1 MIDPENLSFPIII
14 NNTIPGKRF
23 GDYMKVFL
31 AKCTRG
37 IWISGYFYVSAF
49 KALGVSLDR
58 IASLRIIIGMETN
71 EFTAGMIEDAQME
84 KLWRKIAGEI
94 NNDLDAYDF
103 EADGDLFDVLHA
115 KLVDG
120 TIDVRVPKTPSHDK
134 VYWMEQVDDV
144 RNVVAR
150 GSANFSVSA
159 FGYTD
164 PLQTNNMEID
174 ANNERTGFYKAELEK
189 SWNDSVSFTRRLI
202 KVMENHP
209 GALARRKRKARQ
221 PIADPDGFQH
231 VPPPDFFK
239 HVIAARR
246 DFHLFDAGKVVLKSY
261 QQADYLNCREIIQKC
276 GGVILADEAG
286 LGKTVV
292 GCRLLQDY
300 YHDGKKFL
308 VVSPPGT
315 AKDQWIETIET
326 MFGMSMTNGSK
337 VISEGILQ
345 TGSFSAMDW
354 RGFDVAVIDES
365 QNFRNDET
373 KRFKAFMSA
382 FKSVNPGS
390 DIILVSATPMMNDVD
405 DLVAQ
410 IRIIEN
416 PGKFRINVGTEFDA
430 FKIMAQKVDALR
442 RSKSD
447 ISPEVDEEMRDI
459 GSRVQRKIIVRTTQ
473 REMRESGE
481 TFDING
487 APANFQEV
495 VPEQVI
501 YSLSGPVYDGIFAAL
516 YPELLGVLTFP
527 HAGLLSAVIDIEDEE
542 DEGMATGFQIT
553 GLYKRFE
560 SSIHSFAIS
569 LKKLREREG
578 KLATLLENPA
588 FDARVMQARRL
599 VERITSMQGET
610 GERERGRREDLQ
622 TQLANMK
629 RGIHNDWISATPAN
643 EQAIKRLAS
652 TVSRPRDIDGERVVD
667 ILLAILGDVRAI
679 IAFEQRIDQLRDPSD
694 RVAMH
699 DDKMD
704 ALVDLL
710 NQYPG
715 DTMLIFTQ
723 FKDTA
728 IYVGHALDRA
738 GIGPLKI
745 VHGQLRPNEK
755 EDARVAFC
763 PKYSPKKVVER
774 VKKRRGGKMPPP
786 VRVLVATDA
795 MSQSVN
801 LQEARRVINYDL
813 PWNPMIMY
821 QRNGRARRVDNPNP
835 VDVYNFVPD
844 EQIDE
849 VLGLIDILKG
859 KIDIIAKVIGLPV
872 KLLSKDDEQGD
883 DIELAKA
890 AFKDRLDRI
899 RSSTGWAMDVDRAE
913 SDDISA
919 FLRSIVAALGWSR
932 GDARELKPDDKIPY
946 TIVAGPPGV
955 AIAFY
960 TMSVERAGGMKER
973 LNHGTAIIDV
983 VTGQPI
989 LPGTFKHA
997 PSIDAAPR
1005 PLTPREL
1012 ETMASIVTSGVKNIE
1027 GDATRAARETKATAS
1042 ARMQSQREKSNL
1054 VSLLKR
1060 GPLFAKSLRETG
1072 DDKRIK
1078 ADARKA
1084 LITLQRKELATNDL
1098 LPDIRAFSSKWLP
1111 DTRALTGDV
1120 LKNFYADL
1128 DDIATRAKDTGESL
1142 AGKKIHVT
1150 MDGIAVFRA

>member
-1 MIDPENLSFPIII
+1 MIDPESMTFPVII

-37 IWISGYFYVSAF
+37 IWISGYFYVSPF
-49 KALGVSLDR
+49 KALGVPLDR
-58 IASLRIIIGMETN
+58 IASLRIIIGMETD
-71 EFTAGMIEDAQME
+71 EFTAGMVEDAQME
-84 KLWRKIAGEI
+84 KLWRKIAGEL

-103 EADGDLFDVLHA
+103 DDGGELFDVLHA

-134 VYWMEQVDDV
+134 VYWMDQVDDV

-150 GSANFSVSA
+150 GSANFSSA
-159 FGYTD
+159 ACGYTD

-174 ANNERTGFYKAELEK
+174 AHNERTGFYKAELEK
-189 SWNDSVSFTRRLI
+189 AWENSVSFTRRLV
-202 KVMENHP
+202 KVMEGHP
-209 GALARRKRKARQ
+209 GARARRERKARQ
-221 PIADPDGFQH
+221 PVADPDGFRY
-231 VPPPDFFK
+231 VPPPEFFK
-239 HVIAARR
+239 HVIVARR
-246 DFHLFDAGKVVLKSY
+246 DFHLFDVGKVVLKSY
-261 QQADYLNCREIIQKC
+261 QQADYLNCKEIIQKC
-276 GGVILADEAG
+276 GGVILADEPG

-300 YHDGKKFL
+300 YHDNKKFL

-315 AKDQWIETIET
+315 TRDQWIETIEG
-326 MFGMSMTNGSK
+326 MFGISLANGSK

-373 KRFKAFMSA
+373 KRFKAFMTS
-382 FKSVNPGS
+382 FKSVNPDA
-390 DIILVSATPMMNDVD
+390 DIILVSATPMMNDID

-416 PGKFRINVGTEFDA
+416 PGKFRINVGKDFDT

-447 ISPEVDEEMRDI
+447 IPLEVDEEMRDI

-516 YPELLGVLTFP
+516 FPELLGVLTFP

-599 VERITSMQGET
+599 AEKITSMQGET
-610 GERERGRREDLQ
+610 GEKERKKREELIS
-622 TQLANMK
+622 QLAGLK
-629 RGIHNDWISATPAN
+629 RGIHNDWISATPSN
-643 EQAIKRLAS
+643 EQSIKRLAS
-652 TVSRPRDIDGERVVD
+652 TVSRSRAIDGERVVD
-667 ILLAILGDVRAI
+667 ILLAILGDVRSI
-679 IAFEQRIDQLRDPSD
+679 IAFEYRIDQLRDPSD

-710 NQYPG
+710 NQHPG
-715 DTMLIFTQ
+715 DKILIFTQ

-728 IYVGHALDRA
+728 TYIGHAVERT
-738 GIGPLKI
+738 GIGPLAI

-774 VKKRRGGKMPPP
+774 VKKRRNGKMPPP
-786 VRVLVATDA
+786 VRVLIATDS

-813 PWNPMIMY
+813 PWNPMTMY

-835 VDVYNFVPD
+835 VDAYNFVPD

-849 VLGLIDILKG
+849 ALGLIDILKG

-872 KLLSKDDEQGD
+872 KLLSKDDEHGD
-883 DIELAKA
+883 DIESAKA
-890 AFKDRLDRI
+890 VFKERLDRL
-899 RSSTGWAMDVDRAE
+899 RSSTGWAMDVDRVE
-913 SDDISA
+913 SDDVST
-919 FLRSIVAALGWSR
+919 FLRSVVAARGWSR
-932 GDARELKPDDKIPY
+932 SDARELKIDDKIAY
-946 TIVAGPPGV
+946 TIVAGPPGA

-960 TMSVERAGGMKER
+960 TVLVERAGGVKER
-973 LNHGTAIIDV
+973 LNHGTSIIDV
-983 VTGQPI
+983 ATGQSI

-1005 PLTPREL
+1005 PLTPLEL
-1012 ETMASIVTSGVKNIE
+1012 ETMKSIVTSGVETIA

-1042 ARMQSQREKSNL
+1042 ARVQSQREKNKL
-1054 VSLLKR
+1054 VSAIKR

-1072 DDKRIK
+1072 DDKRVK
-1078 ADARKA
+1078 ADARKV
-1084 LITLQRKELATNDL
+1084 LIALQRKELATNDL

-1120 LKNFYADL
+1120 LKAFYADL
-1128 DDIATRAKDTGESL
+1128 DDIATRAKDAGESI
-1142 AGKKIHVT
+1142 AGKKIHVAI
-1150 MDGIAVFRA
+1150 DGIAVFRV